1 MGSPGEQ
8 LTVLGC
14 AEQNVLIP
22 DLQANA
28 TPVSAV
34 GAMFATSP
42 LALAALPGACLRV
55 TAARS
60 GTRIGAHSDT
70 VEL

>member
-42 LALAALPGACLRV
+42 LALAALPGTCLRS
-55 TAARS
+55 ARS